1 MEHILLPENG
11 HSFAARIRRLCLNCI
26 YFQKAATFLYP
37 FYGSKFVAAF
47 APKIKK
53 KIKFPK
59 KIIKSGAHFA
69 PRKWT

>member
-11 HSFAARIRRLCLNCI
+11 HSFAARIRRLCLNYI

-47 APKIKK
+47 VPKIKK
-53 KIKFPK
+53 NKIFHLK
-59 KIIKSGAHFA
+59 K
-69 PRKWT
+69 

>member
-11 HSFAARIRRLCLNCI
+11 YSLVARIRRLCLNCI

-53 KIKFPK
+53 INKIFK
-59 KIIKSGAHFA
+59 KKIKSGAHFA